1 MKIKEVT
8 TKDLKE
14 IHKLEQ
20 KVFKEDAFSV
30 DLIKKLIRRNTIF
43 FKIIKT
49 GKIAGFVIIVKD
61 RKDRANIINF
71 LINPKY
77 QNKGYGSILLK
88 HTIEKIKKKDKNVK
102 KIVLNVKTNNSL
114 AIKLYEKFNFKKIQ
128 EMENY
133 YRSKE
138 SSYLMEKVIEDKN
151 N

>member
-14 IHKLEQ
+14 IHKLEL
-20 KVFKEDAFSV
+20 KVFKEDAFSI
-30 DLIKKLIRRNTIF
+30 DLIKKLIRRHTIF

-49 GKIAGFVIIVKD
+49 GKIAGFVIILKD
-61 RKDRANIINF
+61 RKDRANIINL

-77 QNKGYGSILLK
+77 QNKGYGSKLLK
-88 HTIEKIKKKDKNVK
+88 HTIEKIKKEDKNVK
-102 KIVLNVKTNNSL
+102 KIALNVKTNNSL

-128 EMENY
+128 KIENY

-138 SSYLMEKVIEDKN
+138 SSYLMEKIIEEKN